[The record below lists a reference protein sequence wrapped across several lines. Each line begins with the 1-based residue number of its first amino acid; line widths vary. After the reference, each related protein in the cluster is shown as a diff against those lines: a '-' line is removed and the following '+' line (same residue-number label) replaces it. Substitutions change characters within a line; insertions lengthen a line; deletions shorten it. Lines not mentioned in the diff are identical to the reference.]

1 MIYDKPEVLVL
12 SEEDV
17 EEIAPN
23 CSGYNSSGGGGNS
36 SGGGCPSWRNIP
48 PWNSPFPPPKL

>member
-1 MIYDKPEVLVL
+1 MIYEKPEVLVL

-23 CSGYNSSGGGGNS
+23 CSGYNSSGGGGNT
-36 SGGGCPSWRNIP
+36 GCVSFSCAPLGFNNTSRP
-48 PWNSPFPPPKL
+48 